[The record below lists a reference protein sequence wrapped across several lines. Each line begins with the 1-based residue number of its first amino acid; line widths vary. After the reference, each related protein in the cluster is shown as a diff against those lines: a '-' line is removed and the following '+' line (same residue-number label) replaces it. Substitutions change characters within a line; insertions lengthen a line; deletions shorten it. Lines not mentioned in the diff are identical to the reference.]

1 MYNLYRVFVERR
13 SLNCCFSNRVEDLLE
28 FKEVSQA
35 YQNRCLFSE
44 FSLVINEPRVLITGP
59 NGSGKTTLLLMAAGL
74 VQPDSGE
81 VSFKQQ
87 SVLNSDSK
95 KSIGISAS
103 KVSLPNFFT
112 VQELLDFHSLQF
124 NCLVSEKW
132 LEQFSLQDYLNTK
145 IENLSLGNYKKLS
158 LMTAIIHEP
167 ELLLLDEP
175 ANGLDEKARLA
186 LNLLLSEYPGQVV
199 IASHE
204 ALAAEH
210 HQVRHIQLQ
219 RNSSV

>member
-1 MYNLYRVFVERR
+1 M
-13 SLNCCFSNRVEDLLE
+13 LE
-28 FKEVSQA
+28 FKEVSQS
-35 YQNRCLFSE
+35 YQNRCLFNE
-44 FSLVINEPRVLITGP
+44 FSLVIDEPRVLISGP

-74 VQPDSGE
+74 VKPDSGE

-87 SVLNSDSK
+87 SVLGADSK

-103 KVSLPNFFT
+103 KVSLPGFFT
-112 VQELLDFHSLQF
+112 VQELLDFHSRQF
-124 NCLVSEKW
+124 NCEVSEKW

-145 IENLSLGNYKKLS
+145 VTDLSLGNYKKLS
-158 LMTAIIHEP
+158 LMTAIIHQP
-167 ELLLLDEP
+167 ALLLLDEP
-175 ANGLDEKARLA
+175 ANGLDEKARVG

-210 HQVRHIQLQ
+210 NQVRHIQLQ
-219 RNSSV
+219 RDASL